1 MLELQENRERADQG
15 LSGTG
20 WNGPQG
26 HLQTDLPHQPCFA
39 SLGQTSFHP
48 FVAVVFKLVD
58 DAHYH
63 VQRTLSPYGYSTYRG
78 S

>member
-1 MLELQENRERADQG
+1 LSYRRTVNGWIKDFLEQDG
-15 LSGTG
+15 
-20 WNGPQG
+20 
-26 HLQTDLPHQPCFA
+26 TDLRGIYKLIFHTKPCFA

-63 VQRTLSPYGYSTYRG
+63 VQITLSPYGYSTYRG